1 MVARSPLQGDIA
13 SKIGYFDKKI
23 RSMGIKIAPSILSAD
38 FAKLGEEIKRVNDLN
53 ADYIHIDVMDGS
65 FVPNITIGPNVISAI
80 RKYSNL
86 PFDVHLMINSPG
98 DHVESFINAGADII
112 TIHAEA
118 EIHLERMVKKI
129 KSYKNINN
137 VEKMVQVGV
146 SIVPS
151 THPSMLEYIIHE
163 LDIVLIMT
171 VNPGFGGQ
179 EFIYSQLNKISA
191 VKKMIQERN
200 LKTQISVDGGIS
212 LTNAADI
219 IKAGADILVAGSAI
233 FKAEDMKKAVNSL
246 RTCLKPS
253 Q

>member
-1 MVARSPLQGDIA
+1 
-13 SKIGYFDKKI
+13 
-23 RSMGIKIAPSILSAD
+23 MGIKIAPSILSAN
-38 FAKLGEEIKRVNDLN
+38 FAKLGEEIKRISDLDV
-53 ADYIHIDVMDGS
+53 DYIHIDVMDGN

-86 PFDVHLMINSPG
+86 PFDVHLMIKSPG
-98 DHVESFINAGADII
+98 DHIESFIEAGADII

-118 EIHLERMVKKI
+118 EIHLERLVRRI

-137 VEKMVQVGV
+137 TKKTIQVGV

-151 THPSMLEYIIHE
+151 TSPSMLEYIIHE

-179 EFIYSQLNKISA
+179 EFIHSQLNKISA
-191 VKKMIQERN
+191 VKKMIQERS
-200 LKTQISVDGGIS
+200 LKTQVSVDGGINFS
-212 LTNAADI
+212 NAADA

-233 FKAEDMKKAVNSL
+233 FRAKDMKKAVND
-246 RTCLKPS
+246 LKNLLL
-253 Q
+253 